1 MQHLRIVFR
10 RLQDAGLTLK
20 KAKCVFA
27 TAVVDYLGHTIGQDS
42 VQPRAAK
49 VGAMIDFPW
58 HLNRKQLR
66 SFWGLV
72 GYYRRFI
79 PHFASIVSAL
89 TDMLRKGEYLHLILC
104 SAHQLSFLPSLRGY
118 FLMKTWQVFL
128 KKRFKGTRQSSG
140 ASCHWR
146 ACATSHRK

>member
-49 VGAMIDFPW
+49 EAAMIDFPRP
-58 HLNRKQLR
+58 LNRQQLR
-66 SFWGLV
+66 SFLGLV

-79 PHFASIVSAL
+79 PHFASTVSAL
-89 TDMLRKGEYLHLILC
+89 TVLLRKGEK
-104 SAHQLSFLPSLRGY
+104 FV
-118 FLMKTWQVFL
+118 W
-128 KKRFKGTRQSSG
+128 
-140 ASCHWR
+140 
-146 ACATSHRK
+146 